1 MSNAKKM
8 TKKDYFNA
16 MLAIPAVAENKA
28 MVEFINHEIELLT
41 KKNSANRKPTAQQ
54 VENASLKEVILG
66 VLVDSG
72 KAMTVTEIQKSSTA
86 LVDLSNQR
94 VSALVRQLMD
104 SGEVARV
111 EDKRKAYFKAVQPSE
126 D

>member
-28 MVEFINHEIELLT
+28 MVEFINHEIELLA